1 MCKCAQSPPLCKHAT
16 MRNQY
21 FFLCESFIHPD
32 AQRNFT
38 SDEALLHMHTY
49 KKSALCR
56 RWVPLLLPAAQ
67 CQQHPATEEM
77 DFEEEAAANAPAAQP
92 RRKRSLSALC
102 CSSGASSVSQVQ
114 LWWRARA
121 FLCGAGI
128 TVNRSFLINFFR
140 RLLPGRGNV
149 LKCSFLLF
157 FCLYMF
163 LGWFLKGTKL

>member
-1 MCKCAQSPPLCKHAT
+1 MQPWETSIFFYVSHSYTRMHKEISHQMRLCCICT
-16 MRNQY
+16 PIRN
-21 FFLCESFIHPD
+21 
-32 AQRNFT
+32 
-38 SDEALLHMHTY
+38 
-49 KKSALCR
+49 LCR
-56 RWVPLLLPAAQ
+56 RWVPLLLTAAQ